1 MVLTVHR
8 PDFFR
13 QPPSR
18 PELRGLLADRS
29 RLFGFNQRQVERF
42 LR

>member
-1 MVLTVHR
+1 MGLTVHGR
-8 PDFFR
+8 DFFR

-18 PELRGLLADRS
+18 PELRALLAGMS
-29 RLFGFNQRQVERF
+29 RLFGFNQRQVESL